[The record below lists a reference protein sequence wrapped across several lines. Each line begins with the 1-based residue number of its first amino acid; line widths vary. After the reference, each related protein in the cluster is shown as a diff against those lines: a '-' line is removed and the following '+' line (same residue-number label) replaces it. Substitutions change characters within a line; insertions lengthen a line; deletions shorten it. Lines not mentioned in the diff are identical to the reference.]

1 METSNLPNKE
11 LKVIITKMLKE
22 LRRSSED
29 QSKKLDVFN
38 KKLENIRKK
47 QTELKN
53 TITEIKKKNTPEE
66 SMVDQM
72 RQKWTNRLGDIA
84 AETTEAEQIKRILNM
99 RTV

>member
-1 METSNLPNKE
+1 MDAQ
-11 LKVIITKMLKE
+11 
-22 LRRSSED
+22 SE
-29 QSKKLDVFN
+29 KLDVFN

-53 TITEIKKKNTPEE
+53 TIAEIKKKNTPEE

>member
-11 LKVIITKMLKE
+11 LKVIITEMLKE
-22 LRRSSED
+22 LRRISDD
-29 QSKKLDVFN
+29 QSKKLDIFN
-38 KKLENIRKK
+38 KELENIRKK

-53 TITEIKKKNTPEE
+53 TITEIKKNTPEE

-99 RTV
+99 RTI